1 MKQDFTTG
9 NPGKVVLVFAIPM
22 LIGNIFQQLYS
33 TVDTIIVGNFVGK
46 NAVAAVGGTF
56 SIQFLVLSLAMGFTT
71 GMSVVISQLYGAK
84 DYTRLK
90 RAFSTSAIFS
100 LFLSV
105 ALGIMGI
112 IVIKPL
118 LTHLLQTP
126 TEIFADSYTYLFITF
141 IGYPFTLIYNMYASV
156 LRAVGD
162 SKTPLYFLI
171 LSAVTNIIL
180 DLVFVVNFGMGV
192 AGVAIATMI
201 AQALSCVCCH
211 IYVGKKYEIF
221 KLTKDTLVFDTELLK
236 GIIKYGVPSAI
247 QQSVLS
253 LNFMVVQRFVNFFGA
268 DMTAA
273 YSVVNKIENFVT
285 MPMMNLA
292 MALSMFAGQN
302 IGAGEEKRAKQG
314 VVDVIKIQFAFWIVI
329 VFVLPIMAGVLIR
342 MFGMGDDAHVMTIG
356 IQAIKLCS
364 KLYIFFAIMQTFS
377 NFLRGVG
384 DAKFSMFTT
393 ICMIL
398 IRLPFTYVLVYL
410 VQYGEMS
417 IWLGMGMGWV
427 TVMALNM
434 FRYYKGGWRGKA
446 FVQVKKEA

>member
-1 MKQDFTTG
+1 MKKDFLTG
-9 NPGKVVLVFAIPM
+9 NPGRVVLVFAIPM

-71 GMSVVISQLYGAK
+71 GMSVVISQLYGAR
-84 DYTRLK
+84 DMVRLK

-100 LFLSV
+100 LMLSV
-105 ALGIMGI
+105 VLGVVGI
-112 IVIKPL
+112 LVINPL
-118 LTHLLQTP
+118 LTHMLQTP
-126 TEIFADSYTYLFITF
+126 AEIYADSYTYLLITF
-141 IGYPFTLIYNMYASV
+141 IRYPFTLIYNMYAAV

-171 LSAVTNIIL
+171 LSAITNIIL
-180 DLVFVVNFGMGV
+180 DLVFVVGFGMGV

-211 IYVGKKYEIF
+211 MYVGRKYEIF
-221 KLTKDTLVFDTELLK
+221 QLTKETLVFDKDLLK
-236 GIIKYGVPSAI
+236 GIIRYGVPSAI

-273 YSVVNKIENFVT
+273 FSVVNKIENFVT
-285 MPMMNLA
+285 MPQMNLA

-314 VVDVIKIQFAFWIVI
+314 VTDVLKMQVAFWVVI
-329 VFVLPIMAGVLIR
+329 LFVLPMVASGLIR
-342 MFGMGDDAHVMTIG
+342 LFGMGDDANVMAIG
-356 IQAIKLCS
+356 VEAIKLCS
-364 KLYIFFAIMQTFS
+364 KLYILFGFMQTFS

-384 DAKFSMFTT
+384 DAKFSMVTT
-393 ICMIL
+393 ICMIF
-398 IRLPFTYVLVYL
+398 IRLPITYVLVHII
-410 VQYGEMS
+410 QYGEMS
-417 IWLGMGMGWV
+417 IWIGMGFGWF
-427 TVMALNM
+427 TVMTMNIV
-434 FRYYKGGWRGKA
+434 RYFKGGWRGKA
-446 FVQVKKEA
+446 FVQVKK

>member
-1 MKQDFTTG
+1 MKQDFLTG
-9 NPGKVVLVFAIPM
+9 NPGRAVLIFAIPM

-56 SIQFLVLSLAMGFTT
+56 SIQFLVLSLAVGFTT
-71 GMSVVISQLYGAK
+71 GMSVVISQLYGAR
-84 DYTRLK
+84 DYDRLK
-90 RAFSTSAIFS
+90 RAFSTSAMFS
-100 LFLSV
+100 VVLSIV
-105 ALGIMGI
+105 LGILGI
-112 IVIKPL
+112 LVINPL
-118 LTHLLQTP
+118 LTHMLQTP
-126 TEIFADSYTYLFITF
+126 AEIYDDSYIYLFITF
-141 IGYPFTLIYNMYASV
+141 IGYPFTVIYNMYAAV

-180 DLVFVVNFGMGV
+180 DLLFVIQFNMAVVGV
-192 AGVAIATMI
+192 AVATMI

-221 KLTKDTLVFDTELLK
+221 KLTKNTLVFDTELLK
-236 GIIKYGVPSAI
+236 GVIRYGVPSAI

-273 YSVVNKIENFVT
+273 FSVVNKIENFVT
-285 MPMMNLA
+285 MPQMNLA

-302 IGAGEEKRAKQG
+302 IGAGEEERAKQG
-314 VVDVIKIQFAFWIVI
+314 VKDVLKMQAAFWLVI
-329 VFVLPIMAGVLIR
+329 VFVLPLIAGVLIQ
-342 MFGMGDDAHVMTIG
+342 MFGMGDDANVMAIG
-356 IQAIKLCS
+356 TEAIRLCS
-364 KLYIFFAIMQTFS
+364 KLYILFGIMQTFS

-384 DAKFSMFTT
+384 DAKFSMLTT

-398 IRLPFTYVLVYL
+398 IRLPFTYMLVHV

-417 IWLGMGMGWV
+417 IWLGMGMGWLTV
-427 TVMALNM
+427 TTMNVI
-434 FRYYKGGWRGKA
+434 RYLKGSWRGKA
-446 FVQVKKEA
+446 FVQAK

>member
-1 MKQDFTTG
+1 MKKDFLTG
-9 NPGKVVLVFAIPM
+9 NPGRVVLVFAIPM

-84 DYTRLK
+84 DMERLK

-100 LFLSV
+100 LMLSV
-105 ALGIMGI
+105 VLGLIGI
-112 IVIKPL
+112 LVINPL
-118 LTHLLQTP
+118 LTHMLQTP
-126 TEIFADSYTYLFITF
+126 AEIYADSYTYLLITF
-141 IGYPFTLIYNMYASV
+141 IGYPFTLIYNMYAAV

-171 LSAVTNIIL
+171 LSAITNIIL
-180 DLVFVVNFGMGV
+180 DLVFVVGFGMGV

-221 KLTKDTLVFDTELLK
+221 QLTKETLVFDKDLLK
-236 GIIKYGVPSAI
+236 GIIRYGVPSAI

-285 MPMMNLA
+285 MPQMNLA

-314 VVDVIKIQFAFWIVI
+314 VTDVLKMQVAFWAVI
-329 VFVLPIMAGVLIR
+329 LFVLPMVASGLIR
-342 MFGMGDDAHVMTIG
+342 LFGMGDDANVMAIG
-356 IQAIKLCS
+356 VEAIKLCS
-364 KLYIFFAIMQTFS
+364 KLYILFGFMQTFS

-384 DAKFSMFTT
+384 DAKFSMVTT
-393 ICMIL
+393 ICMIF
-398 IRLPFTYVLVYL
+398 IRLPITYVLVHI

-417 IWLGMGMGWV
+417 IWIGMGFGWF
-427 TVMALNM
+427 TVMAMNIV
-434 FRYYKGGWRGKA
+434 RYLKGGWRGKA
-446 FVQVKKEA
+446 FVQVKK

>member
-1 MKQDFTTG
+1 MKHNFLTG

-56 SIQFLVLSLAMGFTT
+56 SIQFLVLALAMGFTT
-71 GMSVVISQLYGAK
+71 GMSVVISQLYGAM
-84 DYTRLK
+84 DYERLK

-100 LFLSV
+100 LLLSIV
-105 ALGIMGI
+105 LGVTGVL
-112 IVIKPL
+112 VINPL
-118 LTHLLQTP
+118 LTHMLQTP
-126 TEIFADSYTYLFITF
+126 AEIYADSYTYLFITF
-141 IGYPFTLIYNMYASV
+141 IGYPFTLIYNMYAAV

-180 DLVFVVNFGMGV
+180 DLVFVVAFSMGV
-192 AGVAIATMI
+192 AGVAIATLI

-211 IYVGKKYEIF
+211 IYVGRKYEIF
-221 KLTKDTLVFDTELLK
+221 KLTKSTVVFDTELLR
-236 GIIKYGVPSAI
+236 GIIRYGVPSAI

-273 YSVVNKIENFVT
+273 FSVVNKIENFVT
-285 MPMMNLA
+285 MPQMNLA

-314 VVDVIKIQFAFWIVI
+314 VIDVLKLQTVFWIVI
-329 VFVLPIMAGVLIR
+329 VFVLPMVAGSLIR
-342 MFGMGDDAHVMTIG
+342 LFGMGEDAHVMAIG
-356 IQAIKLCS
+356 IEAIKLCS
-364 KLYIFFAIMQTFS
+364 KLYILFGFMQTFS

-384 DAKFSMFTT
+384 DAKFSMVTT

-398 IRLPFTYVLVYL
+398 IRLPITYVLVHMIH
-410 VQYGEMS
+410 YGEMS
-417 IWLGMGMGWV
+417 IWVGMGMGWF
-427 TVMALNM
+427 TVMSMNM
-434 FRYYKGGWRGKA
+434 VRYFKGGWRGKA
-446 FVQVKKEA
+446 FVQLKKS

>member
-1 MKQDFTTG
+1 MKKDFLTG
-9 NPGKVVLVFAIPM
+9 NPGRVVLVFAIPM

-71 GMSVVISQLYGAK
+71 GMSVVISQLYGAR
-84 DYTRLK
+84 DMVRLK

-100 LFLSV
+100 LMLSV
-105 ALGIMGI
+105 VLGVVGI
-112 IVIKPL
+112 LVINPL
-118 LTHLLQTP
+118 LTHMLQTP
-126 TEIFADSYTYLFITF
+126 AEIYADSYTYLLITF
-141 IGYPFTLIYNMYASV
+141 IGYPFTLIYNMYAAV

-171 LSAVTNIIL
+171 LSAITNIIL
-180 DLVFVVNFGMGV
+180 DLVFVVGFGMGV

-211 IYVGKKYEIF
+211 MYVGRKYEIF
-221 KLTKDTLVFDTELLK
+221 QLTKETLVFDKDLLK
-236 GIIKYGVPSAI
+236 GIIRYGVPSAI

-273 YSVVNKIENFVT
+273 FSVVNKIENFVT
-285 MPMMNLA
+285 MPQMNLA

-314 VVDVIKIQFAFWIVI
+314 VTDVLKMQVAFWVVI
-329 VFVLPIMAGVLIR
+329 LFVLPMVASGLIR
-342 MFGMGDDAHVMTIG
+342 LFGMGDDANVMAIG
-356 IQAIKLCS
+356 VEAIKLCS
-364 KLYIFFAIMQTFS
+364 KLYILFGFMQTFS

-384 DAKFSMFTT
+384 DAKFSMVTT
-393 ICMIL
+393 ICMIF
-398 IRLPFTYVLVYL
+398 IRLPITYVLVHII
-410 VQYGEMS
+410 QYGEMS
-417 IWLGMGMGWV
+417 IWIGMGFGWF
-427 TVMALNM
+427 TVMTMNIV
-434 FRYYKGGWRGKA
+434 RYFKGGWRGKA
-446 FVQVKKEA
+446 FVQVKK

>member
-1 MKQDFTTG
+1 MKQDFLTG
-9 NPGKVVLVFAIPM
+9 NPGKAVLIFAIPM

-56 SIQFLVLSLAMGFTT
+56 SIQFLVLSLAVGFTT
-71 GMSVVISQLYGAK
+71 GMSVVISQLYGAR
-84 DYTRLK
+84 DYDRLK
-90 RAFSTSAIFS
+90 RAFSTSALFS
-100 LFLSV
+100 VVLSV
-105 ALGIMGI
+105 VLGILGI
-112 IVIKPL
+112 LVINPL
-118 LTHLLQTP
+118 LTHMLQTP
-126 TEIFADSYTYLFITF
+126 AEIYDDSYIYLFITF
-141 IGYPFTLIYNMYASV
+141 IGYPFTVIYNMYAAV

-180 DLVFVVNFGMGV
+180 DLLFVIQFNMAVVGV
-192 AGVAIATMI
+192 AVATMV

-221 KLTKDTLVFDTELLK
+221 KLTKNTLVFDTELLK
-236 GIIKYGVPSAI
+236 GVIRYGVPSAI

-273 YSVVNKIENFVT
+273 FSVVNKIENFVT
-285 MPMMNLA
+285 MPQMNLA

-302 IGAGEEKRAKQG
+302 IGAGEEERAKQG
-314 VVDVIKIQFAFWIVI
+314 VKDVLKMQAAFWLVI
-329 VFVLPIMAGVLIR
+329 VFVLPLIAGVLIQ
-342 MFGMGDDAHVMTIG
+342 MFGMGDDANVMAIG
-356 IQAIKLCS
+356 TEAIRLCS
-364 KLYIFFAIMQTFS
+364 KLYILFGIMQTFS

-384 DAKFSMFTT
+384 DAKFSMLTT

-398 IRLPFTYVLVYL
+398 IRLPFTYVLVHI

-417 IWLGMGMGWV
+417 IWLGMGMGWLTV
-427 TVMALNM
+427 TTMNVI
-434 FRYYKGGWRGKA
+434 RYLKGSWRGKA
-446 FVQVKKEA
+446 FVQAK

>member
-1 MKQDFTTG
+1 MKKDFLTG
-9 NPGKVVLVFAIPM
+9 NPGRVVLVFAIPM

-71 GMSVVISQLYGAK
+71 GMSVVISQLYGAR
-84 DYTRLK
+84 DMVRLK

-100 LFLSV
+100 LMLSV
-105 ALGIMGI
+105 VLGVAGI
-112 IVIKPL
+112 LVINPL
-118 LTHLLQTP
+118 LTHMLQTP
-126 TEIFADSYTYLFITF
+126 AEIYADSYTYLLITF
-141 IGYPFTLIYNMYASV
+141 IGYPFTLIYNMYAAV

-171 LSAVTNIIL
+171 LSALTNIIL
-180 DLVFVVNFGMGV
+180 DLVFVVGFGMGV

-221 KLTKDTLVFDTELLK
+221 QLTKETLVFDKDLLK
-236 GIIKYGVPSAI
+236 GIIRYGVPSAI

-273 YSVVNKIENFVT
+273 FSVVNKIENFVT
-285 MPMMNLA
+285 MPQMNLA

-314 VVDVIKIQFAFWIVI
+314 VTDVLKMQVAFWAVI
-329 VFVLPIMAGVLIR
+329 LFVLPMVASGLIR
-342 MFGMGDDAHVMTIG
+342 LFGMGDDANVMAIG
-356 IQAIKLCS
+356 VEAIKLCS
-364 KLYIFFAIMQTFS
+364 KLYILFGFMQTFS

-384 DAKFSMFTT
+384 DAKFSMVTT
-393 ICMIL
+393 ICMIF
-398 IRLPFTYVLVYL
+398 IRLPITYVLVHII
-410 VQYGEMS
+410 QYGEMS
-417 IWLGMGMGWV
+417 IWIGMGFGWF
-427 TVMALNM
+427 TVMTMNIV
-434 FRYYKGGWRGKA
+434 RYLKGGWRGKA
-446 FVQVKKEA
+446 FVQVKK

>member
-1 MKQDFTTG
+1 MKHDFLTG
-9 NPGKVVLVFAIPM
+9 NPGRVVLVFAIPM

-33 TVDTIIVGNFVGK
+33 TVDTIVVGNFVGK

-56 SIQFLVLSLAMGFTT
+56 SIQFLVLSLAIGFTT
-71 GMSVVISQLYGAK
+71 GMSVVISQLYGAR
-84 DYTRLK
+84 DYERLK

-100 LFLSV
+100 LGLSFV
-105 ALGIMGI
+105 LGVLGILI
-112 IVIKPL
+112 INPL
-118 LTHLLQTP
+118 LTYMLQTP
-126 TEIFADSYTYLFITF
+126 AEIYADSYTYLFITF
-141 IGYPFTLIYNMYASV
+141 VGYPFTLIYNMYASV

-180 DLVFVVNFGMGV
+180 DLVFVIGFNMGV
-192 AGVAIATMI
+192 AGVAWATLI

-211 IYVGKKYEIF
+211 FYVGRKYEIF
-221 KLTKDTLVFDTELLK
+221 QLTKETLVFDTELLK

-273 YSVVNKIENFVT
+273 FSVVNKIENFVT
-285 MPMMNLA
+285 MPQMNLA

-314 VVDVIKIQFAFWIVI
+314 VVDVLKMQAIFWLVI
-329 VFVLPIMAGVLIR
+329 VFVLPMVASGLIHL
-342 MFGMGDDAHVMTIG
+342 FGMGDDAHVMAIG
-356 IQAIKLCS
+356 VQAIRLCS
-364 KLYIFFAIMQTFS
+364 KLYILFAIMQTFS

-384 DAKFSMFTT
+384 DAKFSMVTT

-398 IRLPFTYVLVYL
+398 IRLPITYILVHII
-410 VQYGEMS
+410 QYGEMS
-417 IWLGMGMGWV
+417 IWVGMGIGWLTV
-427 TVMALNM
+427 TTLNIT
-434 FRYYKGGWRGKA
+434 RYLRGSWRGKA
-446 FVQVKKEA
+446 FVQAKKG

>member
-1 MKQDFTTG
+1 MKQDFLTG
-9 NPGKVVLVFAIPM
+9 SPGRTVLIFAIPM

-46 NAVAAVGGTF
+46 NAVAAVGGSF
-56 SIQFLVLSLAMGFTT
+56 SIQFLVLSLAVGFTT

-84 DYTRLK
+84 EYNRLK
-90 RAFSTSAIFS
+90 KAFSTSAIFS
-100 LFLSV
+100 VGLSV
-105 ALGIMGI
+105 VLGVLGIL
-112 IVIKPL
+112 VINPL
-118 LTHLLQTP
+118 LTYMLQTP
-126 TEIFADSYTYLFITF
+126 AEIYKDSYTHLFITF
-141 IGYPFTLIYNMYASV
+141 VGYPFTVIYNMYAAV

-171 LSAVTNIIL
+171 LSAVTNIVL
-180 DLVFVVNFGMGV
+180 DLLFVVQFDMGV

-221 KLTKDTLVFDTELLK
+221 KLTRDTVIFDVDLLK

-273 YSVVNKIENFVT
+273 FSVVNKIENFVT
-285 MPMMNLA
+285 MPQMNLA

-302 IGAGEEKRAKQG
+302 IGAGEENRAKQG
-314 VVDVIKIQFAFWIVI
+314 VTDVLKMQAAFWLVI
-329 VFVLPIMAGVLIR
+329 LFVLPMVAGTLIR
-342 MFGMGDDAHVMTIG
+342 LFGMGDDAHVMAIG
-356 IQAIKLCS
+356 VEAIRLCS
-364 KLYIFFAIMQTFS
+364 KLYILFGVMQTLS

-384 DAKFSMFTT
+384 DAKFSMLTT
-393 ICMIL
+393 ICMIF
-398 IRLPFTYVLVYL
+398 IRLPITYILVHI

-417 IWLGMGMGWV
+417 IWLGMGMGWL
-427 TVMALNM
+427 TVMTMNM
-434 FRYYKGGWRGKA
+434 VRYIKGGWRGKA
-446 FVQVKKEA
+446 FVQAKKDN

>member
-1 MKQDFTTG
+1 MKKDFLTG
-9 NPGKVVLVFAIPM
+9 NPGRVVLVFAIPM

-84 DYTRLK
+84 DMERLK

-100 LFLSV
+100 LMLSV
-105 ALGIMGI
+105 VLGLIGI
-112 IVIKPL
+112 LVINPL
-118 LTHLLQTP
+118 LTHMLQTP
-126 TEIFADSYTYLFITF
+126 AEIYADSYTYLLITF
-141 IGYPFTLIYNMYASV
+141 IGYPFTLIYNMYAAV

-171 LSAVTNIIL
+171 LSAITNIIL
-180 DLVFVVNFGMGV
+180 DLVFVVGFGMGV

-221 KLTKDTLVFDTELLK
+221 QLTKETLVFDKDLLK
-236 GIIKYGVPSAI
+236 GIIRYGVPSAI

-273 YSVVNKIENFVT
+273 FSVVNKIENFVT
-285 MPMMNLA
+285 MPQMNLA

-314 VVDVIKIQFAFWIVI
+314 VTDVLKMQVAFWAVI
-329 VFVLPIMAGVLIR
+329 LFVLPMVASGLIR
-342 MFGMGDDAHVMTIG
+342 LFGMGDDANVMAIG
-356 IQAIKLCS
+356 VEAIKLCS
-364 KLYIFFAIMQTFS
+364 KLYILFGFMQTFS

-384 DAKFSMFTT
+384 DAKFSMVTT
-393 ICMIL
+393 ICMIF
-398 IRLPFTYVLVYL
+398 IRLPITYVLVHI

-417 IWLGMGMGWV
+417 IWIGMGFGWF
-427 TVMALNM
+427 TVMAMNIV
-434 FRYYKGGWRGKA
+434 RYLKGGWRGKA
-446 FVQVKKEA
+446 FVQVKK

>member
-1 MKQDFTTG
+1 MKHDFLTG
-9 NPGKVVLVFAIPM
+9 NPGRVVLVFAIPM

-84 DYTRLK
+84 DYIRLK

-100 LFLSV
+100 IALSFV
-105 ALGIMGI
+105 LGIVGI
-112 IVIKPL
+112 LVINPL
-118 LTHLLQTP
+118 LTYMLQTP
-126 TEIFADSYTYLFITF
+126 AEIYEGSYIYLFITF
-141 IGYPFTLIYNMYASV
+141 AGYPFTLLYNMYAAV

-171 LSAVTNIIL
+171 IAAITNIIL
-180 DLVFVVNFGMGV
+180 DLVFVVMFDMGV

-201 AQALSCVCCH
+201 AQAFSCVCCH
-211 IYVGKKYEIF
+211 IYVGRKYEIF
-221 KLTKDTLVFDTELLK
+221 KLTKETLVFDTELLK
-236 GIIKYGVPSAI
+236 GIIRYGVPSAI

-273 YSVVNKIENFVT
+273 FSVVNKIENFVT
-285 MPMMNLA
+285 MPQMNLA

-302 IGAGEEKRAKQG
+302 IGAGEEERAKQG
-314 VVDVIKIQFAFWIVI
+314 VKDVLKMQTAFWLVI
-329 VFVLPIMAGVLIR
+329 LFVLPMIAGGLIHL
-342 MFGMGDDAHVMTIG
+342 FGMGDDAHVMSIG
-356 IQAIKLCS
+356 VQAIKLCS
-364 KLYIFFAIMQTFS
+364 KLYILFGFMQTFS

-384 DAKFSMFTT
+384 DAKYSMVTT

-398 IRLPFTYVLVYL
+398 IRLPFTYLLVHI

-417 IWLGMGMGWV
+417 IWLGMGMGWL
-427 TVMALNM
+427 TVMTMNIV
-434 FRYYKGGWRGKA
+434 RYYRGGWRGKA
-446 FVQVKKEA
+446 FVQLKK

>member
-1 MKQDFTTG
+1 MKKDFLTG
-9 NPGKVVLVFAIPM
+9 NPGRVVLVFAIPM

-56 SIQFLVLSLAMGFTT
+56 SIQFLVLSMAMGFTT
-71 GMSVVISQLYGAK
+71 GMSVVISQLYGAR
-84 DYTRLK
+84 DMVRLK

-100 LFLSV
+100 LMLSV
-105 ALGIMGI
+105 VLGVVGI
-112 IVIKPL
+112 LVINPL
-118 LTHLLQTP
+118 LTHMLQTP
-126 TEIFADSYTYLFITF
+126 AEIYADSYTYLLITF
-141 IGYPFTLIYNMYASV
+141 IGYPFTLIYNMYAAV

-171 LSAVTNIIL
+171 LSALTNIIL
-180 DLVFVVNFGMGV
+180 DLVFVVGFGMGV

-211 IYVGKKYEIF
+211 IYVGRKYEIF
-221 KLTKDTLVFDTELLK
+221 QLTKETLVFDKDLLK
-236 GIIKYGVPSAI
+236 GIIRYGVPSAI

-273 YSVVNKIENFVT
+273 FSVVNKIENFVT
-285 MPMMNLA
+285 MPQMNLA

-314 VVDVIKIQFAFWIVI
+314 VTDVLKMQVAFWVVI
-329 VFVLPIMAGVLIR
+329 LFVLPMVASGLIR
-342 MFGMGDDAHVMTIG
+342 LFGMGDDANVMAIG
-356 IQAIKLCS
+356 VEAIKLCS
-364 KLYIFFAIMQTFS
+364 KLYILFGFMQTFS

-384 DAKFSMFTT
+384 DAKFSMVTT
-393 ICMIL
+393 ICMIF
-398 IRLPFTYVLVYL
+398 IRLPITYVLVHII
-410 VQYGEMS
+410 QYGEMS
-417 IWLGMGMGWV
+417 IWIGMGFGWF
-427 TVMALNM
+427 TVMTMNIV
-434 FRYYKGGWRGKA
+434 RYLKGGWRGKA
-446 FVQVKKEA
+446 FVQVKK

>member
-1 MKQDFTTG
+1 MKQDFLTG
-9 NPGKVVLVFAIPM
+9 NPGKAVLIFAIPM

-56 SIQFLVLSLAMGFTT
+56 SIQFLVLSLAVGFTT
-71 GMSVVISQLYGAK
+71 GMSVVISQLYGAREY
-84 DYTRLK
+84 DRLK
-90 RAFSTSAIFS
+90 RAFSTSALFS
-100 LFLSV
+100 VVLSV
-105 ALGIMGI
+105 VLGIFGI
-112 IVIKPL
+112 LVINPL
-118 LTHLLQTP
+118 LTHMLQTP
-126 TEIFADSYTYLFITF
+126 AEIYDDSYIYLFITF
-141 IGYPFTLIYNMYASV
+141 IGYPFTVIYNMYAAV

-180 DLVFVVNFGMGV
+180 DLLFVIQFNMAVVGV
-192 AGVAIATMI
+192 AVATMV

-221 KLTKDTLVFDTELLK
+221 KLTRNTLVFDTELLK
-236 GIIKYGVPSAI
+236 GVIRYGVPSAI

-273 YSVVNKIENFVT
+273 FSVVNKIENFVT
-285 MPMMNLA
+285 MPQMNLA

-302 IGAGEEKRAKQG
+302 IGAGEEERAKQG
-314 VVDVIKIQFAFWIVI
+314 VKDVLKMQAAFWLVI
-329 VFVLPIMAGVLIR
+329 VFVLPLIAGVLIQ
-342 MFGMGDDAHVMTIG
+342 MFGMGDDANVMAIG
-356 IQAIKLCS
+356 TEAIRLCS
-364 KLYIFFAIMQTFS
+364 KLYILFGIMQTFS

-384 DAKFSMFTT
+384 DAKFSMLTT

-398 IRLPFTYVLVYL
+398 IRLPFTYVLVHI

-417 IWLGMGMGWV
+417 IWLGMGMGWMTV
-427 TVMALNM
+427 TTMNVI
-434 FRYYKGGWRGKA
+434 RYLKGSWRGKA
-446 FVQVKKEA
+446 FVQTRK

>member
-1 MKQDFTTG
+1 MKHDFLTG
-9 NPGKVVLVFAIPM
+9 SPGRTVLVFAIPM

-71 GMSVVISQLYGAK
+71 GMSVVISQLYGAR
-84 DYTRLK
+84 DLVRLK

-100 LFLSV
+100 LGLSV
-105 ALGIMGI
+105 VLGLVGI
-112 IVIKPL
+112 AVINPL
-118 LTHLLQTP
+118 LTHMLQTP
-126 TEIFADSYTYLFITF
+126 AEIYADSYTYLFITF
-141 IGYPFTLIYNMYASV
+141 IGYPFTLVYNMYAAV

-171 LSAVTNIIL
+171 IAAVTNIIL
-180 DLVFVVNFGMGV
+180 DLVFVVAFCMGV
-192 AGVAIATMI
+192 AGVAIATLM

-211 IYVGKKYEIF
+211 IYVGRKYEIF
-221 KLTKDTLVFDTELLK
+221 QLTKETLVFDTDLLK

-273 YSVVNKIENFVT
+273 FSVVNKIENFVT
-285 MPMMNLA
+285 MPQMNLA

-314 VVDVIKIQFAFWIVI
+314 VTDVLKMQVAFWVVI
-329 VFVLPIMAGVLIR
+329 VFVLPMIASGLIR
-342 MFGMGDDAHVMTIG
+342 LFGMGDDAHVMAIG
-356 IQAIKLCS
+356 VDAIRLCS
-364 KLYIFFAIMQTFS
+364 KLYILFGFMQTFS

-384 DAKFSMFTT
+384 DAKFSMVTT

-398 IRLPFTYVLVYL
+398 IRLPITYVLVH
-410 VQYGEMS
+410 VIQYGEMS
-417 IWLGMGMGWV
+417 IWVGMGFGWF
-427 TVMALNM
+427 TVMAMNII
-434 FRYYKGGWRGKA
+434 RYLRGGWRGKA
-446 FVQVKKEA
+446 FVQLKK

>member
-1 MKQDFTTG
+1 MKQDFTKG
-9 NPGKVVLVFAIPM
+9 NPGKVVLIFAIPM

-46 NAVAAVGGTF
+46 NAVGAVGGTF

-100 LFLSV
+100 LCLSV
-105 ALGIMGI
+105 VLGIAGI
-112 IVIKPL
+112 LVIKPL

-126 TEIFADSYTYLFITF
+126 AEIFADSYTYLFITF
-141 IGYPFTLIYNMYASV
+141 LGYPFTLMYNMYAAV

-171 LSAVTNIIL
+171 LSAVTNIFLYIL
-180 DLVFVVNFGMGV
+180 FVAQFGMGV

-211 IYVGKKYEIF
+211 IYVGRKYDIF
-221 KLTKDTLVFDTELLK
+221 RLTKETLVFDTELLR

-285 MPMMNLA
+285 MPQMNLA

-314 VVDVIKIQFAFWIVI
+314 VIDVLKIQFAFWIII
-329 VFVLPIMAGVLIR
+329 VFALPVVAEVLIR
-342 MFGMGDDAHVMTIG
+342 LFGMGDDAHVMAIG
-356 IQAIKLCS
+356 VQAIRLCS
-364 KLYIFFAIMQTFS
+364 KLYIFFAIMQ
-377 NFLRGVG
+377 N
-384 DAKFSMFTT
+384 
-393 ICMIL
+393 
-398 IRLPFTYVLVYL
+398 
-410 VQYGEMS
+410 
-417 IWLGMGMGWV
+417 
-427 TVMALNM
+427 
-434 FRYYKGGWRGKA
+434 
-446 FVQVKKEA
+446 

>member
-1 MKQDFTTG
+1 MKQDFLTG
-9 NPGKVVLVFAIPM
+9 NPGKAVLIFAIPM

-56 SIQFLVLSLAMGFTT
+56 SIQFLVLSLAVGFTT
-71 GMSVVISQLYGAK
+71 GMSVVISQLYGAR
-84 DYTRLK
+84 DYDRLK
-90 RAFSTSAIFS
+90 RAFSTNALFS
-100 LFLSV
+100 VVLSV
-105 ALGIMGI
+105 VLGILGI
-112 IVIKPL
+112 LVINPL
-118 LTHLLQTP
+118 LTHMLQTP
-126 TEIFADSYTYLFITF
+126 AEIYDDSYIYLFITF
-141 IGYPFTLIYNMYASV
+141 IGYPFTVIYNMYAAV

-180 DLVFVVNFGMGV
+180 DLLFVIQFNMAVVGV
-192 AGVAIATMI
+192 AVATMI

-221 KLTKDTLVFDTELLK
+221 KLTRNTLVFDTELLK
-236 GIIKYGVPSAI
+236 GVIRYGVPSAI

-273 YSVVNKIENFVT
+273 FSVVNKIENFVT
-285 MPMMNLA
+285 MPQMNLA

-302 IGAGEEKRAKQG
+302 IGAGEEERAKQG
-314 VVDVIKIQFAFWIVI
+314 VKDVLKMQAAFWLVI
-329 VFVLPIMAGVLIR
+329 VFVLPLIAGVLIQ
-342 MFGMGDDAHVMTIG
+342 MFGMGDDANVMAIG
-356 IQAIKLCS
+356 TEAIRLCS
-364 KLYIFFAIMQTFS
+364 KLYILFGIMQTFS

-384 DAKFSMFTT
+384 DAKFSMLTT

-398 IRLPFTYVLVYL
+398 IRLPFTYVLVHI

-417 IWLGMGMGWV
+417 IWLGMGMGWLTV
-427 TVMALNM
+427 TTMNVI
-434 FRYYKGGWRGKA
+434 RYLKGSWRGKA
-446 FVQVKKEA
+446 FVQAK

>member
-1 MKQDFTTG
+1 MKQDFLNG
-9 NPGKVVLVFAIPM
+9 NPGKVVLLFAVPM

-84 DYTRLK
+84 DFARLK

-100 LFLSV
+100 LGLSV
-105 ALGIMGI
+105 ALGITGI
-112 IVIKPL
+112 LIINPL
-118 LTHLLQTP
+118 LTYMLQTP
-126 TEIFADSYTYLFITF
+126 AEIYADSYTYLFITF
-141 IGYPFTLIYNMYASV
+141 AGYPFTLIYNMYASV
-156 LRAVGD
+156 LRAIGD

-171 LSAVTNIIL
+171 LAAISNIIL
-180 DLVFVVNFGMGV
+180 DLLFVVNFGMGV

-211 IYVGKKYEIF
+211 IYVGKKYDIL
-221 KLTKDTLVFDTELLK
+221 KLTKESLVFDTELLR

-273 YSVVNKIENFVT
+273 YSVINKIENFVT

-314 VVDVIKIQFAFWIVI
+314 VVDVLKIQAIFWGII
-329 VFVLPIMAGVLIR
+329 VFVLPVMAGVLIR
-342 MFGMGDDAHVMTIG
+342 LFGMGDDTHVMSIG
-356 IQAIKLCS
+356 IQAISLCS
-364 KLYIFFAIMQTFS
+364 KMYILFAVMQTFS

-384 DAKFSMFTT
+384 DAKYSMFTT
-393 ICMIL
+393 ICMIV
-398 IRLPFTYVLVYL
+398 IRLPITYVLVYV

-417 IWLGMGMGWV
+417 IWIGMGMGWF
-427 TVMALNM
+427 TVMIMNIVRFL
-434 FRYYKGGWRGKA
+434 RGGWRGKA
-446 FVQVKKEA
+446 FVQVKKPA

>member
-1 MKQDFTTG
+1 MKKDFLTG
-9 NPGKVVLVFAIPM
+9 NPGRVVLVFAIPM

-84 DYTRLK
+84 DMERLK

-100 LFLSV
+100 LMLSV
-105 ALGIMGI
+105 VLGVAGI
-112 IVIKPL
+112 LVINPL
-118 LTHLLQTP
+118 LTHMLQTP
-126 TEIFADSYTYLFITF
+126 AEIYADSYTYLLITF
-141 IGYPFTLIYNMYASV
+141 IGYPFTLIYNMYAAV

-171 LSAVTNIIL
+171 LSAITNIIL
-180 DLVFVVNFGMGV
+180 DLVFVVGFGMGV

-211 IYVGKKYEIF
+211 MYVGRKYEIF
-221 KLTKDTLVFDTELLK
+221 QLTKETLVFDKDLLK
-236 GIIKYGVPSAI
+236 GIIRYGVPSAI

-273 YSVVNKIENFVT
+273 FSVVNKIENFVT
-285 MPMMNLA
+285 MPQMNLA

-314 VVDVIKIQFAFWIVI
+314 VTDVLKMQVAFWVVI
-329 VFVLPIMAGVLIR
+329 LFVLPMVASGLIR
-342 MFGMGDDAHVMTIG
+342 LFGMGDDANVMAIG
-356 IQAIKLCS
+356 VEAIKLCS
-364 KLYIFFAIMQTFS
+364 KLYILFGFMQTFS

-384 DAKFSMFTT
+384 DAKFSMVTT
-393 ICMIL
+393 ICMIF
-398 IRLPFTYVLVYL
+398 IRLPITYVLVHII
-410 VQYGEMS
+410 QYGEMS
-417 IWLGMGMGWV
+417 IWIGMGFGWF
-427 TVMALNM
+427 TVMTMNIV
-434 FRYYKGGWRGKA
+434 RYFKGGWRGKA
-446 FVQVKKEA
+446 FVQVKK

>member
-1 MKQDFTTG
+1 MKKDFLTG
-9 NPGKVVLVFAIPM
+9 NPGRVVLVFAIPM

-84 DYTRLK
+84 DMERLK

-100 LFLSV
+100 LMLSV
-105 ALGIMGI
+105 VLGVAGI
-112 IVIKPL
+112 LVINPL
-118 LTHLLQTP
+118 LTHMLQTP
-126 TEIFADSYTYLFITF
+126 AEIYADSYTYLLITF
-141 IGYPFTLIYNMYASV
+141 IGYPFTLIYNMYAAV

-171 LSAVTNIIL
+171 LSAITNIIL
-180 DLVFVVNFGMGV
+180 DLVFVVGFGMGV

-211 IYVGKKYEIF
+211 MYVGRKYEIF
-221 KLTKDTLVFDTELLK
+221 QLTKETLVFDKDLLK
-236 GIIKYGVPSAI
+236 GIIRYGVPSAI

-273 YSVVNKIENFVT
+273 FSVVNKIENFVT
-285 MPMMNLA
+285 MPQMNLA

-314 VVDVIKIQFAFWIVI
+314 VTDVLKMQVAFWVVI
-329 VFVLPIMAGVLIR
+329 LFVLPMVASGLIR
-342 MFGMGDDAHVMTIG
+342 LFGMGDDANVMAIG
-356 IQAIKLCS
+356 VEAIKLCS
-364 KLYIFFAIMQTFS
+364 KLYILFGFMQTFS

-384 DAKFSMFTT
+384 DAKFSMVTT
-393 ICMIL
+393 ICMIF
-398 IRLPFTYVLVYL
+398 IRLPITYVLVHII
-410 VQYGEMS
+410 QYGEMS
-417 IWLGMGMGWV
+417 IWIGMGFGWF
-427 TVMALNM
+427 TVMAMNIV
-434 FRYYKGGWRGKA
+434 RYLKGGWRGKA
-446 FVQVKKEA
+446 FVQIKK

>member
-1 MKQDFTTG
+1 MKKDFLTG
-9 NPGKVVLVFAIPM
+9 NPGRVVLVFAIPM

-71 GMSVVISQLYGAK
+71 GMSVVISQLYGAR
-84 DYTRLK
+84 DMVRLK

-100 LFLSV
+100 LMLSV
-105 ALGIMGI
+105 VLGVAGI
-112 IVIKPL
+112 LVINPL
-118 LTHLLQTP
+118 LTHMLQTP
-126 TEIFADSYTYLFITF
+126 AEIYADSYTYLLITF
-141 IGYPFTLIYNMYASV
+141 IGYPFTLIYNMYAAV

-171 LSAVTNIIL
+171 LSAITNIIL
-180 DLVFVVNFGMGV
+180 DLVFVVGFGMGV

-211 IYVGKKYEIF
+211 IYVGRKYEIF
-221 KLTKDTLVFDTELLK
+221 QLTKETLVFDKDLLK
-236 GIIKYGVPSAI
+236 GIIRYGVPSAI

-273 YSVVNKIENFVT
+273 FSVVNKIENFVT
-285 MPMMNLA
+285 MPQMNLA

-314 VVDVIKIQFAFWIVI
+314 VTDVLKMQVAFWIVI
-329 VFVLPIMAGVLIR
+329 LFVLPMVASGLIR
-342 MFGMGDDAHVMTIG
+342 LFGMGDDANVMAIG
-356 IQAIKLCS
+356 VEAIKLCS
-364 KLYIFFAIMQTFS
+364 KLYILFGFMQTFS

-384 DAKFSMFTT
+384 DAKFSMVTT
-393 ICMIL
+393 ICMIF
-398 IRLPFTYVLVYL
+398 IRLPITYVLVHII
-410 VQYGEMS
+410 QYGEMS
-417 IWLGMGMGWV
+417 IWIGMGFGWF
-427 TVMALNM
+427 TVMAMNIV
-434 FRYYKGGWRGKA
+434 RYLKGGWRGKA
-446 FVQVKKEA
+446 FVQIKK

>member
-1 MKQDFTTG
+1 MKKDFLTG
-9 NPGKVVLVFAIPM
+9 NPGRVVLVFAIPM

-33 TVDTIIVGNFVGK
+33 TVDTIVVGNFVGK

-71 GMSVVISQLYGAK
+71 GMSVVISQLYGAR
-84 DYTRLK
+84 DYERLR

-100 LFLSV
+100 LLLSFV
-105 ALGIMGI
+105 LGIIGI
-112 IVIKPL
+112 LVINPL
-118 LTHLLQTP
+118 LTHMLQTP
-126 TEIFADSYTYLFITF
+126 AEIYADSYTYLFITF
-141 IGYPFTLIYNMYASV
+141 IGYPFTLIYNMYAAV

-171 LSAVTNIIL
+171 LSAVTNIFL
-180 DLVFVVNFGMGV
+180 DLLFVIQFRMGV
-192 AGVAIATMI
+192 AGVAIATLV

-211 IYVGKKYEIF
+211 IYVGRKYEIF
-221 KLTKDTLVFDTELLK
+221 MLTKDTIVFDRELLK
-236 GIIKYGVPSAI
+236 GIIRYGVPSAI

-273 YSVVNKIENFVT
+273 FSVVNKIENFVT
-285 MPMMNLA
+285 MPQMNLA

-302 IGAGEEKRAKQG
+302 IGAGEERRAKQG
-314 VVDVIKIQFAFWIVI
+314 VADVLKMQTVFWIVI
-329 VFVLPIMAGVLIR
+329 VFVLPMVAGGLISL
-342 MFGMGDDAHVMTIG
+342 FGMGDDAHVMAIG
-356 IQAIKLCS
+356 VEAIKLCS
-364 KLYIFFAIMQTFS
+364 KLYILFGFMQTFS

-384 DAKFSMFTT
+384 DAKYSMLTT

-398 IRLPFTYVLVYL
+398 IRLPFTYILVHI

-417 IWLGMGMGWV
+417 IWLGMGMGWL
-427 TVMALNM
+427 TVMTMNII
-434 FRYYKGGWRGKA
+434 RYMRGGWRGKA
-446 FVQVKKEA
+446 FVQVKKA

>member
-1 MKQDFTTG
+1 MRQDFLTG
-9 NPGKVVLVFAIPM
+9 NPGKTVLIFAVPM

-33 TVDTIIVGNFVGK
+33 TVDTIVVGNFVGK

-71 GMSVVISQLYGAK
+71 GMSVVISQLYGAR
-84 DYTRLK
+84 DYQRLQ

-100 LFLSV
+100 LLLSV
-105 ALGIMGI
+105 VLGIVGI
-112 IVIKPL
+112 LVINPL
-118 LTHLLQTP
+118 LTHMLQTP
-126 TEIFADSYTYLFITF
+126 AEIYADSYTYLFITF
-141 IGYPFTLIYNMYASV
+141 IGYPFTLIYNMYSAV

-171 LSAVTNIIL
+171 ISAVTNIIL
-180 DLVFVVNFGMGV
+180 DLLLVIQFDMGV
-192 AGVAIATMI
+192 AGVAVATLI

-211 IYVGKKYEIF
+211 IYVGRKYEIF
-221 KLTKDTLVFDTELLK
+221 QLTKNTLVFDKNLLK

-273 YSVVNKIENFVT
+273 FSVVNKIENFVT
-285 MPMMNLA
+285 MPQMNLA

-314 VVDVIKIQFAFWIVI
+314 VTDVLKIQAAFWAVI
-329 VFVLPIMAGVLIR
+329 VFVLPLVAGGLISL
-342 MFGMGDDAHVMTIG
+342 FGMGDDAHVMAIG
-356 IQAIKLCS
+356 VEAIRLCS
-364 KLYIFFAIMQTFS
+364 KLYILFAVMQTLS

-384 DAKFSMFTT
+384 DAKFSMVTT

-398 IRLPFTYVLVYL
+398 IRLPITYVLVHIIH
-410 VQYGEMS
+410 YGEMS
-417 IWLGMGMGWV
+417 IWLGMGIGWLTV
-427 TVMALNM
+427 TTMNAV
-434 FRYYKGGWRGKA
+434 RYLKGGWRGKA
-446 FVQVKKEA
+446 FVQAKKQA

>member
-1 MKQDFTTG
+1 MKQDFLTG
-9 NPGKVVLVFAIPM
+9 NPGRAVLIFAIPM

-56 SIQFLVLSLAMGFTT
+56 SIQFLVLSLAVGFTT
-71 GMSVVISQLYGAK
+71 GMSVVISQLYGAR
-84 DYTRLK
+84 DYDRLK
-90 RAFSTSAIFS
+90 RAFSTSAMFS
-100 LFLSV
+100 VVLSIV
-105 ALGIMGI
+105 LGILGI
-112 IVIKPL
+112 LVINPL
-118 LTHLLQTP
+118 LTHMLQTP
-126 TEIFADSYTYLFITF
+126 AEIYDDSYIYLFITF
-141 IGYPFTLIYNMYASV
+141 IGYPFTVIYNMYAAV

-180 DLVFVVNFGMGV
+180 DLLFVIQFNMAVVGV
-192 AGVAIATMI
+192 AVATMI

-221 KLTKDTLVFDTELLK
+221 KLTKNTLVFDTELLK
-236 GIIKYGVPSAI
+236 GVIRYGVPSAI

-273 YSVVNKIENFVT
+273 FSVVNKIENFVT
-285 MPMMNLA
+285 MPQMNLA

-302 IGAGEEKRAKQG
+302 IGAGEEERAKQG
-314 VVDVIKIQFAFWIVI
+314 VKDVLKMQAAFWLVI
-329 VFVLPIMAGVLIR
+329 VFVLPLIAGVLIQ
-342 MFGMGDDAHVMTIG
+342 MFGMGDDANVMAIG
-356 IQAIKLCS
+356 TEAIRLCS
-364 KLYIFFAIMQTFS
+364 KLYILFGIMQTFS

-384 DAKFSMFTT
+384 DAKFSMLTT

-398 IRLPFTYVLVYL
+398 IRLPFTYVLVHI

-417 IWLGMGMGWV
+417 IWLGMGMGWLTV
-427 TVMALNM
+427 TTMNVI
-434 FRYYKGGWRGKA
+434 RYLKGSWRGKA
-446 FVQVKKEA
+446 FVQAK

>member
-1 MKQDFTTG
+1 MKKDFLTG
-9 NPGKVVLVFAIPM
+9 NPGRVVLVFAIPM

-71 GMSVVISQLYGAK
+71 GMSVVISQLYGAR
-84 DYTRLK
+84 DMVRLK

-100 LFLSV
+100 LMLSV
-105 ALGIMGI
+105 VLGVVGI
-112 IVIKPL
+112 LVINPL
-118 LTHLLQTP
+118 LTHMLQTP
-126 TEIFADSYTYLFITF
+126 AEIYADSYTYLLITF
-141 IGYPFTLIYNMYASV
+141 IGYPFTLIYNMYAAV

-171 LSAVTNIIL
+171 LSALTNIIL
-180 DLVFVVNFGMGV
+180 DLVFVVGFGMGV

-221 KLTKDTLVFDTELLK
+221 QLTKETLVFDKDLLK
-236 GIIKYGVPSAI
+236 GIIRYGVPSAI

-273 YSVVNKIENFVT
+273 FSVVNKIENFVT
-285 MPMMNLA
+285 MPQMNLA

-314 VVDVIKIQFAFWIVI
+314 VTDVLKMQVAFWAVI
-329 VFVLPIMAGVLIR
+329 LFVLPMVASGLIR
-342 MFGMGDDAHVMTIG
+342 LFGMGDDANVMAIG
-356 IQAIKLCS
+356 VEAIKLCS
-364 KLYIFFAIMQTFS
+364 KLYILFGFMQTFS

-384 DAKFSMFTT
+384 DAKFSMVTT
-393 ICMIL
+393 ICMIF
-398 IRLPFTYVLVYL
+398 IRLPITYVLVHII
-410 VQYGEMS
+410 QYGEMS
-417 IWLGMGMGWV
+417 IWIGMGFGWF
-427 TVMALNM
+427 TVMTMNIV
-434 FRYYKGGWRGKA
+434 RYLKGGWRGKA
-446 FVQVKKEA
+446 FVQVKK

>member
-1 MKQDFTTG
+1 MKKDFLTG
-9 NPGKVVLVFAIPM
+9 NPGRVVLVFAIPM

-71 GMSVVISQLYGAK
+71 GMSVVISQLYGAR
-84 DYTRLK
+84 DMVRLK

-100 LFLSV
+100 LMLSV
-105 ALGIMGI
+105 VLGVAGI
-112 IVIKPL
+112 LVINPL
-118 LTHLLQTP
+118 LTHMLQTP
-126 TEIFADSYTYLFITF
+126 AEIYADSYTYLLITF
-141 IGYPFTLIYNMYASV
+141 IGYPFTLIYNMYAAV

-171 LSAVTNIIL
+171 LSALTNIIL
-180 DLVFVVNFGMGV
+180 DLVFVVAFSMGV

-211 IYVGKKYEIF
+211 IYVGRKYEIF
-221 KLTKDTLVFDTELLK
+221 QLTKETLVFDKDLLK
-236 GIIKYGVPSAI
+236 GIIRYGVPSAI

-273 YSVVNKIENFVT
+273 FSVVNKIENFVT
-285 MPMMNLA
+285 MPQMNLA

-314 VVDVIKIQFAFWIVI
+314 VTDVLKMQVAFWAVI
-329 VFVLPIMAGVLIR
+329 LFVLPMVASGLIR
-342 MFGMGDDAHVMTIG
+342 LFGMGDDANVMAIG
-356 IQAIKLCS
+356 VEAIKLCS
-364 KLYIFFAIMQTFS
+364 KLYILFGFMQTFS

-384 DAKFSMFTT
+384 DAKFSMVTT
-393 ICMIL
+393 ICMIF
-398 IRLPFTYVLVYL
+398 IRLPITYILVHII
-410 VQYGEMS
+410 QYGEMS
-417 IWLGMGMGWV
+417 IWIGMGFGWF
-427 TVMALNM
+427 TVMTMNIV
-434 FRYYKGGWRGKA
+434 RYLKGGWRGKA
-446 FVQVKKEA
+446 FVQVKK

>member
-1 MKQDFTTG
+1 MKKDFLTG
-9 NPGKVVLVFAIPM
+9 NPGRVVLVFAIPM

-84 DYTRLK
+84 DMERLK

-100 LFLSV
+100 LMLSV
-105 ALGIMGI
+105 VLGVAGI
-112 IVIKPL
+112 LVINPL
-118 LTHLLQTP
+118 LTHMLQTP
-126 TEIFADSYTYLFITF
+126 AEIYADSYTYLLITF
-141 IGYPFTLIYNMYASV
+141 IGYPFTLIYNMYAAV

-171 LSAVTNIIL
+171 LSALTNIIL
-180 DLVFVVNFGMGV
+180 DLVFVVAFSMGV

-221 KLTKDTLVFDTELLK
+221 QLTKETLVFDKDLLK
-236 GIIKYGVPSAI
+236 GIIRYGVPSAI

-273 YSVVNKIENFVT
+273 FSVVNKIENFVT
-285 MPMMNLA
+285 MPQMNLA

-314 VVDVIKIQFAFWIVI
+314 VTDVLKMQVAFWAVI
-329 VFVLPIMAGVLIR
+329 LFVLPMVASGLIR
-342 MFGMGDDAHVMTIG
+342 LFGMGDDANVMAIG
-356 IQAIKLCS
+356 VEAIKLCS
-364 KLYIFFAIMQTFS
+364 KLYILFGFMQTFS

-384 DAKFSMFTT
+384 DAKFSMVTT
-393 ICMIL
+393 ICMIF
-398 IRLPFTYVLVYL
+398 IRLPITYVLVHII
-410 VQYGEMS
+410 QYGEMS
-417 IWLGMGMGWV
+417 IWIGMGFGWF
-427 TVMALNM
+427 TVMAMNIV
-434 FRYYKGGWRGKA
+434 RYFKGGWRGKA
-446 FVQVKKEA
+446 FVQIKK

>member
-1 MKQDFTTG
+1 MKKDFLTG
-9 NPGKVVLVFAIPM
+9 NPGRVVLVFAIPM

-71 GMSVVISQLYGAK
+71 GMSVVISQLYGAR
-84 DYTRLK
+84 DMVRLK

-100 LFLSV
+100 LMLSV
-105 ALGIMGI
+105 VLGVAGI
-112 IVIKPL
+112 LVINPL
-118 LTHLLQTP
+118 LTHMLQTP
-126 TEIFADSYTYLFITF
+126 AEIYADSYTYLLITF
-141 IGYPFTLIYNMYASV
+141 IGYPFTLIYNMYAAV

-171 LSAVTNIIL
+171 LSAITNIIL
-180 DLVFVVNFGMGV
+180 DLVFVVGFGMGV

-211 IYVGKKYEIF
+211 MYVGRKYEIF
-221 KLTKDTLVFDTELLK
+221 QLTKETLVFDKDLLK
-236 GIIKYGVPSAI
+236 GIIRYGVPSAI

-273 YSVVNKIENFVT
+273 FSVVNKIENFVT
-285 MPMMNLA
+285 MPQMNLA

-314 VVDVIKIQFAFWIVI
+314 VTDVLKMQVAFWVVI
-329 VFVLPIMAGVLIR
+329 LFVLPMVASGLIR
-342 MFGMGDDAHVMTIG
+342 LFGMGDDANVMAIG
-356 IQAIKLCS
+356 VEAIKLCS
-364 KLYIFFAIMQTFS
+364 KLYILFGFMQTFS

-384 DAKFSMFTT
+384 DAKFSMVTT
-393 ICMIL
+393 ICMIF
-398 IRLPFTYVLVYL
+398 IRLPITYVLVHII
-410 VQYGEMS
+410 QYGEMS
-417 IWLGMGMGWV
+417 IWIGMGFGWF
-427 TVMALNM
+427 TVMAMNIV
-434 FRYYKGGWRGKA
+434 RYLKGGWRGKA
-446 FVQVKKEA
+446 FVQIKK

>member
-1 MKQDFTTG
+1 MKKDFLTG
-9 NPGKVVLVFAIPM
+9 NPGRVVLVFAIPM

-71 GMSVVISQLYGAK
+71 GMSVVISQLYGAR
-84 DYTRLK
+84 DMERLK

-100 LFLSV
+100 LMLSV
-105 ALGIMGI
+105 VLGVAGI
-112 IVIKPL
+112 LVINPL
-118 LTHLLQTP
+118 LTHMLQTP
-126 TEIFADSYTYLFITF
+126 AEIYADSYTYLLITF
-141 IGYPFTLIYNMYASV
+141 IGYPFTLIYNMYAAV

-171 LSAVTNIIL
+171 LSAITNIIL
-180 DLVFVVNFGMGV
+180 DLVFVVGFGMGV

-211 IYVGKKYEIF
+211 MYVGRKYEIF
-221 KLTKDTLVFDTELLK
+221 QLTKETLVFDKDLLK
-236 GIIKYGVPSAI
+236 GIIRYGVPSAI

-273 YSVVNKIENFVT
+273 FSVVNKIENFVT
-285 MPMMNLA
+285 MPQMNLA

-314 VVDVIKIQFAFWIVI
+314 VTDVLKMQVAFWAVI
-329 VFVLPIMAGVLIR
+329 LFVLPMVASGVIR
-342 MFGMGDDAHVMTIG
+342 LFGMGDDANVMAIG
-356 IQAIKLCS
+356 VEAIKLCS
-364 KLYIFFAIMQTFS
+364 KLYILFGFMQTFS

-384 DAKFSMFTT
+384 DAKFSMVTT
-393 ICMIL
+393 ICMIF
-398 IRLPFTYVLVYL
+398 IRLPITYILVHII
-410 VQYGEMS
+410 QYGEMS
-417 IWLGMGMGWV
+417 IWIGMGFGWF
-427 TVMALNM
+427 TVMTMNIV
-434 FRYYKGGWRGKA
+434 RYLKGGWRGKA
-446 FVQVKKEA
+446 FVQIKK

>member
-1 MKQDFTTG
+1 MKQDFTKG
-9 NPGKVVLVFAIPM
+9 NPGKVVLIFAIPM

-46 NAVAAVGGTF
+46 NAVGAVGGTF

-84 DYTRLK
+84 DYKRLK

-105 ALGIMGI
+105 VLGVFGI

-126 TEIFADSYTYLFITF
+126 AEIFADSYTYLFITF
-141 IGYPFTLIYNMYASV
+141 LGYPFTLMYNMYAAV

-171 LSAVTNIIL
+171 LSALTNIVL
-180 DLVFVVNFGMGV
+180 DLVFVVKFGMGV

-211 IYVGKKYEIF
+211 IYVGKKYDIF
-221 KLTKDTLVFDTELLK
+221 HLTKETLVFDTELLK
-236 GIIKYGVPSAI
+236 GIIRYGVPSAI

-253 LNFMVVQRFVNFFGA
+253 LNFMVVQRFVNFFGT

-273 YSVVNKIENFVT
+273 YSVINKIENFVT
-285 MPMMNLA
+285 MPQMNLA

-314 VVDVIKIQFAFWIVI
+314 VMDVLKLQAVFWIVI
-329 VFVLPIMAGVLIR
+329 VFVLPLIAAPLITL
-342 MFGMGDDAHVMTIG
+342 FGMGDDAHVMAIG
-356 IQAIKLCS
+356 VQAIRLCS

-398 IRLPFTYVLVYL
+398 IRLPITYILVYL

-427 TVMALNM
+427 TVMTLNM
-434 FRYYKGGWRGKA
+434 VRYYKGGWRGKA
-446 FVQVKKEA
+446 FVQVKK

>member
-1 MKQDFTTG
+1 
-9 NPGKVVLVFAIPM
+9 M

-56 SIQFLVLSLAMGFTT
+56 SIQFLVLSMAIGFTT

-84 DYTRLK
+84 DYERLK

-100 LFLSV
+100 LVLSV
-105 ALGIMGI
+105 VLGIVGI
-112 IVIKPL
+112 LVISPL
-118 LTHLLQTP
+118 LKYMLQTP
-126 TEIFADSYTYLFITF
+126 AEIYADSYIYLFITF
-141 IGYPFTLIYNMYASV
+141 IGYPFTLMYNMYAAV

-171 LSAVTNIIL
+171 IAAITNIVL
-180 DLVFVVNFGMGV
+180 DLVFVVYFDMAV

-201 AQALSCVCCH
+201 SQAISVVCCH
-211 IYVGKKYEIF
+211 MYVGKKYEIF
-221 KLTKDTLVFDTELLK
+221 KLTKDTLVFDKELLK
-236 GIIKYGVPSAI
+236 GIIRYGVPSAI

-273 YSVVNKIENFVT
+273 FSVVNKIENFVT
-285 MPMMNLA
+285 MPQMNLA

-302 IGAGEEKRAKQG
+302 IGAGEEERAKQG
-314 VVDVIKIQFAFWIVI
+314 VKDVLKMQTVFWAVI
-329 VFVLPIMAGVLIR
+329 VFIIPMAAGTLIGL
-342 MFGMGDDAHVMTIG
+342 FGMGDDARVMAIG
-356 IQAIKLCS
+356 VEAIKLCS
-364 KLYIFFAIMQTFS
+364 KLYILFGFMQTFS

-384 DAKFSMFTT
+384 DAKYSMFTT
-393 ICMIL
+393 ICMIF
-398 IRLPFTYVLVYL
+398 IRLPFTYLLVHI

-417 IWLGMGMGWV
+417 IWLGMGMGWL
-427 TVMALNM
+427 TVMTMNII
-434 FRYYKGGWRGKA
+434 RYIKGGWKGKA
-446 FVQVKKEA
+446 FVQVKK

>member
-1 MKQDFTTG
+1 MKKDFLTG
-9 NPGKVVLVFAIPM
+9 NPGRVVLVFAIPM

-71 GMSVVISQLYGAK
+71 GMSVVISQLYGAR
-84 DYTRLK
+84 DMVRLK

-100 LFLSV
+100 LMLSV
-105 ALGIMGI
+105 VLGVAGI
-112 IVIKPL
+112 LVINPL
-118 LTHLLQTP
+118 LTHMLQTP
-126 TEIFADSYTYLFITF
+126 AEIYVDSYTYLLITF
-141 IGYPFTLIYNMYASV
+141 IGYPFTLIYNMYAAV

-171 LSAVTNIIL
+171 LSALTNIIL
-180 DLVFVVNFGMGV
+180 DLVFVVAFSMGV

-221 KLTKDTLVFDTELLK
+221 QLTKETLVFDKDLLK
-236 GIIKYGVPSAI
+236 GIIRYGVPSAI

-273 YSVVNKIENFVT
+273 FSVVNKIENFVT
-285 MPMMNLA
+285 MPQMNLA

-314 VVDVIKIQFAFWIVI
+314 VTDVLKMQVAFWAVI
-329 VFVLPIMAGVLIR
+329 LFVLPMVASGLIR
-342 MFGMGDDAHVMTIG
+342 LFGMGDDANVMAIG
-356 IQAIKLCS
+356 VEAIKLCS
-364 KLYIFFAIMQTFS
+364 KLYILFGFMQTFS

-384 DAKFSMFTT
+384 DAKFSMVTT
-393 ICMIL
+393 ICMIF
-398 IRLPFTYVLVYL
+398 IRLPITYILVHII
-410 VQYGEMS
+410 QYGEMS
-417 IWLGMGMGWV
+417 IWIGMGFGWF
-427 TVMALNM
+427 TVMTMNIV
-434 FRYYKGGWRGKA
+434 RYLKGGWRGKA
-446 FVQVKKEA
+446 FVQIKK